1 MKKSPEEEFIR
12 IQDLWYMSIAKWH
25 WFAISLVISLFVAF
39 IYVSITAPIY
49 TRSASVLIKDNSKGG
64 MSSDE
69 ISTFSDMGLFKS
81 NTNINNEI
89 QTFKSPLLM
98 QEVVQRLKL
107 YENYS
112 IDGFF
117 REKVLYKNIP
127 ISIATDSLIDTMPFS
142 CSIELLPQNGIRI
155 SKLIFNEDETKV
167 SETIEGVLSKP
178 ISTPW
183 GDIVV
188 SATPYCSEDFLGEQ
202 ILYSKE
208 KPSNVVNHYA
218 RSLNVSLGDEK
229 ASIVDI
235 AINDVSIRRAEDI
248 LNTLITV
255 YNENWVKDK
264 NQVAVNTS
272 LFINER
278 LNVIENELGNVDDN
292 ISEFKSQNLMP
303 DIQAASNL
311 YMSQSNENST
321 KMLTLSTQYTI
332 AGYILSYLKDSDTKD
347 KLLPANMG
355 IESAGI
361 EKQIDEYNTILLRY
375 NTILANSSDK
385 NPLVQDLTQSLR
397 TLRNGVISSVENLL
411 VSLDTQIKDI
421 QKSDKQTTSRIASSP
436 KQANHLL
443 SIERQQKVKEALYL
457 FLLQKREENELSQA
471 FTAYNTK
478 LIVPPSG
485 SMFPTAPRK
494 MSILLVSVIIGF
506 LLPIIIIF
514 VLENLNTTV
523 RGRKDL
529 AFLSVPFIGE
539 IPLIM
544 NRKKRL
550 LLKNKPP
557 KNRDD
562 IIVREG
568 KKDYMNEAFRV
579 IRTNLDFILSTNG
592 EKHQKVIMFTSFN
605 IGSGKTFTTMNL
617 AISMA
622 IKGKKVVVVD
632 LDMRKASLSTYIGSP
647 RIGVSNYLGNMIDN
661 IENIIT
667 KEPIHPNLDIVPVG
681 TIPPNPA
688 ELLLSDKL
696 PELLNRLNEKYD
708 YVFLDCTPAEM
719 VTDASIVG
727 KITDLTI
734 FVVRTGLLDRR
745 ILPDIEA
752 MYEKGQFNNMVL
764 LLNGTKYTQ
773 RRYGYSHYGYAYGGN
788 YHESTKK

>member
-1 MKKSPEEEFIR
+1 
-12 IQDLWYMSIAKWH
+12 MSVAKWH
-25 WFAISLVISLFVAF
+25 WFAISLAISLFVAF

-81 NTNINNEI
+81 NTNIHNEI
-89 QTFKSPLLM
+89 QTLKSPLLM

-117 REKVLYKNIP
+117 REKVLYKNAP
-127 ISIATDSLIDTMPFS
+127 VRVSVDSLSEAMPFS
-142 CSIELLPQNGIRI
+142 CSIELLPQNKIKI
-155 SKLIFNEDETKV
+155 SRLIFNSDDSKV
-167 SETIEGVLSKP
+167 SEIIDGALSEP
-178 ISTPW
+178 VNTPW
-183 GDIVV
+183 GKIII
-188 SATPYCSEDFLGEQ
+188 SATSDCSGDFSGKQ
-202 ILYSKE
+202 ILYSKG
-208 KPSNVVNHYA
+208 KLSNVVNYYTKA
-218 RSLNVSLGDEK
+218 LNVFLADEK

-235 AINDVSIRRAEDI
+235 VINDVSIQRAEDI

-292 ISEFKSQNLMP
+292 ISEFKSENLMP

-311 YMSQSNENST
+311 YMAQSNENST
-321 KMLTLSTQYTI
+321 KMLALSTQYTI
-332 AGYILSYLKDSDTKD
+332 AGYILSYLKDSNTKD

-385 NPLVQDLTQSLR
+385 NPLAQDLAQSLK
-397 TLRNGVISSVENLL
+397 TLRNGVINSVENLS
-411 VSLDTQIKDI
+411 VSLNTQIKDI
-421 QKSDKQTTSRIASSP
+421 QKSDKETTSRIASSP
-436 KQANHLL
+436 KQAKHLL

-478 LIVPPSG
+478 LIVPPAG
-485 SMFPTAPRK
+485 SMFPTVPRK
-494 MSILLVSVIIGF
+494 MPILLATVIIGF
-506 LLPIIIIF
+506 LLPVIIIF
-514 VLENLNTTV
+514 IKENLNTTV

-529 AFLSVPFIGE
+529 TFLSIPFIGE

-544 NRKKRL
+544 NRKNRL

-568 KKDYMNEAFRV
+568 KQDYMNEAFRV

-605 IGSGKTFTTMNL
+605 IGSGKTFTIMNL

-647 RIGVSNYLGNMIDN
+647 PIGVSNYLGNMIDN
-661 IENIIT
+661 VEYIIK
-667 KEPIHPNLDIVPVG
+667 KESVHPNLDIVPVG

-688 ELLLSDKL
+688 ELLLSNKFS
-696 PELLNRLNEKYD
+696 ELLDSLKEKYD
-708 YVFLDCTPAEM
+708 YVFLDCTPAEI
-719 VTDASIVG
+719 VADASIVG

-734 FVVRTGLLDRR
+734 FVVRSGLMDRR
-745 ILPDIEA
+745 MLPEIGI
-752 MYEKGQFNNMVL
+752 MYERKQFNNMTL
-764 LLNGTKYTQ
+764 LLNGTQYRQ
-773 RRYGYSHYGYAYGGN
+773 GRYGYNYGYGGN
-788 YHESTKK
+788 YNNH